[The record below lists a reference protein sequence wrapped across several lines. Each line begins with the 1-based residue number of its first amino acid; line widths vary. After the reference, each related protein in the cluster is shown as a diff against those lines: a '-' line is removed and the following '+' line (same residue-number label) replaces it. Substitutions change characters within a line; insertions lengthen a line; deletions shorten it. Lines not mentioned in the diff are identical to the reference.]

1 MALYYNYDGKN
12 GFIERIMYSLKRKE
26 MDFRFKIDHVAFLA
40 ANKQGKQQLIFEMLM
55 RSLDFWKISSRK

>member
-1 MALYYNYDGKN
+1 
-12 GFIERIMYSLKRKE
+12 MYSLKRKE